1 MERTFTKATGVGFIC
16 LILMLTLF
24 AGVFFEAMA
33 ADTIKIGQLEPLS
46 GPFEA
51 NGRTWV
57 IGVQFA
63 ADEQNAKG
71 GLLGRKIEILK
82 EDDEAKPDVAT
93 RKAKKLILENKVD
106 FITSGLGSHIAIALN
121 KVATTH
127 KTIYICYGSF
137 TDDIMGKEFSRYAF
151 RTCLNLYNLNST
163 VALLMAKTP
172 YRKFYTIQPDYV
184 SGHVGDRL
192 IREQTKIHLPDAT
205 FVGTDFFP
213 LGATKDFGPYITKII
228 ASKADAAYFGGF
240 GPDLINFVKQARAMG
255 LKVPFPIF
263 ASLAIHP
270 YLLRELKDDAA
281 GIYWAHQ
288 YSMRV
293 KTPENE
299 EMIRRF
305 HEKHKNDKDFLTW
318 WPFPDI
324 GMAILGWKMTF
335 AAIEKAGSLDPE
347 KIIETFEN
355 NFQWKS
361 PTGLYTMRKCDHQ
374 VILPMYGGMIEAGP
388 NPYYN
393 GSIRP
398 DISFPW
404 AGPNIAE
411 FPAEKVTLP
420 PTPEYNPR
428 CP

>member
-1 MERTFTKATGVGFIC
+1 MEMTYRKLIRTYSVC
-16 LILMLTLF
+16 LILALTLC
-24 AGVFFEAMA
+24 AGIPFGAMA
-33 ADTIKIGQLEPLS
+33 AETIKIGQLEPLS

-63 ADEQNAKG
+63 VDEQNAKG
-71 GLLGRKIEILK
+71 GLLGRKIEVLK

-106 FITSGLGSHIAIALN
+106 FITSGLGSHVAIALN

-127 KTIYICYGSF
+127 KTIYNCYGSF
-137 TDDIMGKEFSRYAF
+137 TDDIMGKEFSRYSF
-151 RTCLNLYNLNST
+151 RTCLNLYSLNT
-163 VALLMAKTP
+163 TMALLMAKTP

-240 GPDLINFVKQARAMG
+240 GPDLINFVKQARGMG

-263 ASLAIHP
+263 ASLVIHP
-270 YLLRELKDDAA
+270 YLLKELKDDAA
-281 GIYWAHQ
+281 GMYWAHQ

-305 HEKHKNDKDFLTW
+305 HEKHKNDRDFLSW

-324 GMAILGWKMTF
+324 AMSVLGWKMTF

-347 KIIETFEN
+347 KIIETFED

-361 PTGLYTMRKCDHQ
+361 PVGLYTMRKCDHQ

-420 PTPEYNPR
+420 PTSTYNPR